1 MGLRWLPQSIFY
13 SEPLAIFLS
22 LNFIGEEEG
31 GFEVAS
37 PFHSPTTLLSTEL
50 PLGSGIAGFPLFLR
64 ISRTHC

>member
-22 LNFIGEEEG
+22 FNFIGEEEG

-37 PFHSPTTLLSTEL
+37 PFHSPTTLLSNWDMIFKCQKYI
-50 PLGSGIAGFPLFLR
+50 PQQVK
-64 ISRTHC
+64 C